1 MKKRQQVLLKS
12 LGISTRLHRFTTQ
25 KTMAVFGIS
34 HIGMKI
40 ERILLAVSAKH
51 KVRPME
57 NNVMNNKA

>member
-1 MKKRQQVLLKS
+1 
-12 LGISTRLHRFTTQ
+12 
-25 KTMAVFGIS
+25 MAVFGIS